1 MKVLVVG
8 GGGRE
13 HALVWKLAQ
22 SPRVSKLYCAPGN
35 GGIGQIAQ
43 NVPIASTD
51 VAGVVD
57 FARAEGID
65 LTFVAQ
71 DDPLALGMVDALQ
84 AAGLR
89 AFGPNQA
96 AARIESSKVFSKN
109 LMQKYHIPTAKYA
122 TFDSVPEAEA
132 YIQAQ
137 PEGSL
142 VVKADGLAL
151 GKGVIIAQSR
161 AEAVQ
166 AVREMMVDHKFK
178 DAGTRVVIEE
188 FLTGPEVT
196 VLAFA
201 DGKTVAPMVSSQ
213 DHKRALDHDQGLN
226 TGGMGA
232 FAPSPKYTPEIA
244 QVCERTIFQPTIA
257 ALAAEGCP
265 FSGVIYFGLM
275 LTPDGPKVIEYN
287 ARFGDPEAQAVLPL
301 MENDLMDVI
310 DAVLAG
316 QLDQLKLR
324 FKPGAAL
331 CLVLASGGYPVS
343 YQTGFPIAGLEEADA
358 QPDTVVFHAG
368 TKVQE
373 GRIVTAGGRVLG
385 VTALADSLPA
395 AMDKAYAAASH
406 IHFEN
411 MHFRTDIGK
420 K

>member
-57 FARAEGID
+57 FARAEEID

-137 PEGSL
+137 PEGPL

-166 AVREMMVDHKFK
+166 AVREMMVDRKFK

-232 FAPSPKYTPEIA
+232 LAPSPKYTPEIA

-368 TKVQE
+368 TKVQD

-385 VTALADSLPA
+385 VTALADSLHA